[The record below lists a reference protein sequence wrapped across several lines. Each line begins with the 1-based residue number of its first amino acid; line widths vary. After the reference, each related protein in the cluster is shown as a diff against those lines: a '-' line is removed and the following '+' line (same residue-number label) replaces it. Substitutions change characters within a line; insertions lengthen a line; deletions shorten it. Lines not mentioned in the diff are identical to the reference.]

1 LIKVNEEIDVFI
13 ENKRQY
19 HSNDKKIWTRGRVHE
34 ITDKQFSVK
43 TAEDPQPIILN
54 KNSFE
59 YSPCG
64 SMTKDYTWRT
74 NIKQWDVIDCQD
86 RGRWFPATVMTRNE
100 EIVNGLKK
108 VEYKIGFRIYPAS
121 FPEWTSYTKFW
132 PDKQNSKD
140 SNGRTYFGDQEGYDE
155 TISSISKRIQILGTN
170 TSNSGKYSEN
180 EGLSIDDYI
189 LFNECKDIE
198 NKFYVVGKSNNFS
211 YYYAMLINDFAKL
224 SGYEKLLNLLS
235 KDNKEKINSELLYY
249 IFFFIG
255 NSSNLFHKEYIK
267 ILADIMKEN
276 VINYLNDL
284 NQNDL
289 RNVKKETIELIT
301 KVLRYYLS
309 FSLSCEERNEV
320 IENFGLSFSLK
331 MLKTSL
337 LDKRISAVKTIVDM
351 IKSAKNQTEKSLK
364 VLKIIEDHKI
374 FYEIYGPNSHI
385 QLINKSKDLL
395 EIMLQEDKLSSGEME
410 IIWNGT
416 KKGDLEGKLTILK
429 TLKEISSSLK
439 EKHIKMLL
447 ENIYQSEP
455 KVLINEEIE
464 LIYDLATHQTQ
475 PHSELER
482 CVKFFLF
489 GLFSSKTDDIEKT
502 GILVKK
508 IFQIAKMNTNL
519 MTSII
524 NELISNLQNNKNSY
538 LSLKLLGKFIC
549 EKNIDSQ
556 SQSDADVAEAQNKLK
571 DIFTEGILIKKNI
584 VDLFVKNFKD
594 FKANAKNLIE
604 IKNWNKDIDI
614 LPLDNF
620 TYSEN
625 IRARLRFFNILIVK
639 KIWDS
644 FDESIDFIFNIMI
657 NDSLSEKDSQE
668 FYIWIKKFIEKNENM
683 EIEEKIFD
691 LFNNNICSDSKK
703 CQNLSIQAFESYL
716 KLFLDINK
724 KNKFLDYNNSG
735 VNFFILYFLIFFN
748 FS

>member
-1 LIKVNEEIDVFI
+1 
-13 ENKRQY
+13 
-19 HSNDKKIWTRGRVHE
+19 
-34 ITDKQFSVK
+34 
-43 TAEDPQPIILN
+43 
-54 KNSFE
+54 
-59 YSPCG
+59 
-64 SMTKDYTWRT
+64 
-74 NIKQWDVIDCQD
+74 
-86 RGRWFPATVMTRNE
+86 
-100 EIVNGLKK
+100 
-108 VEYKIGFRIYPAS
+108 
-121 FPEWTSYTKFW
+121 
-132 PDKQNSKD
+132 
-140 SNGRTYFGDQEGYDE
+140 
-155 TISSISKRIQILGTN
+155 
-170 TSNSGKYSEN
+170 
-180 EGLSIDDYI
+180 
-189 LFNECKDIE
+189 
-198 NKFYVVGKSNNFS
+198 
-211 YYYAMLINDFAKL
+211 
-224 SGYEKLLNLLS
+224 
-235 KDNKEKINSELLYY
+235 
-249 IFFFIG
+249 
-255 NSSNLFHKEYIK
+255 
-267 ILADIMKEN
+267 
-276 VINYLNDL
+276 
-284 NQNDL
+284 
-289 RNVKKETIELIT
+289 
-301 KVLRYYLS
+301 
-309 FSLSCEERNEV
+309 
-320 IENFGLSFSLK
+320 
-331 MLKTSL
+331 
-337 LDKRISAVKTIVDM
+337 M

-455 KVLINEEIE
+455 KVLINEEID

-475 PHSELER
+475 PESELEK

-508 IFQIAKMNTNL
+508 IFQISKMNKSL

-524 NELISNLQNNKNSY
+524 NELIANLQNNKNSY

-556 SQSDADVAEAQNKLK
+556 TDADVAENKTK
-571 DIFTEGILIKKNI
+571 DIFSEGILSKKDI
-584 VDLFVKNFKD
+584 VDLFVKNFKT
-594 FKANAKNLIE
+594 FKTNVKNLIE
-604 IKNWNKDIDI
+604 SKNWNKDIDN

-639 KIWDS
+639 NIWNS
-644 FDESIDFIFNIMI
+644 FEESIDFIFNIMI

-668 FYIWIKKFIEKNENM
+668 FYIWIKKFIEKNDNM
-683 EIEEKIFD
+683 DIEEKMFD
-691 LFNNNICSDSKK
+691 LFNNKICSDSKK

-724 KNKFLDYNNSG
+724 KNKYLDYNYSG
-735 VNFFILYFLIFFN
+735 VNFFLIIFYLLN
-748 FS
+748 F

>member
-1 LIKVNEEIDVFI
+1 MIKVNEEIDVFI